1 MRLKLKKENLTTD
14 TFKKRPA
21 GGHIGIEAG
30 ISSTAEA
37 GAERSSSGLLPRE
50 ADAETTPPKFV
61 LDGATAKSFFIFE
74 TLATRSPPL
83 LSPSP
88 RTWCT
93 SLITATSISNREII
107 DEMIILL
114 LLFISYLFIYFM
126 IDRFNSRVIYYEI
139 LHHI

>member
-1 MRLKLKKENLTTD
+1 M
-14 TFKKRPA
+14 P
-21 GGHIGIEAG
+21 IEAG

-50 ADAETTPPKFV
+50 ADAETPLPKFV

-74 TLATRSPPL
+74 TLATRSPAL
-83 LSPSP
+83 RSPSL

-93 SLITATSISNREII
+93 SLISATSISNREII